1 MNGFPK
7 TVRVVRSHITSVPDP
22 VRFVAGDEAHGVWN
36 ASDVRSD
43 DAHCLGESV
52 HPAIVDLPRT
62 PCSGG
67 TPAGRAV
74 RPRGPP
80 DAVSWAAD
88 ERAVTSGGPRPRRRP
103 FRPIPY
109 GLPAPGQ
116 RPHGPV
122 QLHLRSPVRRA

>member
-7 TVRVVRSHITSVPDP
+7 TVRAGHLEVEGRHPARVTGFVGAPHIRPPLLVVVADAEH
-22 VRFVAGDEAHGVWN
+22 VAGDEAHGVWN

-80 DAVSWAAD
+80 AC
-88 ERAVTSGGPRPRRRP
+88 PRSTVC
-103 FRPIPY
+103 
-109 GLPAPGQ
+109 A
-116 RPHGPV
+116 
-122 QLHLRSPVRRA
+122 